1 MTASRVRSAW
11 SETLRHRHPRRLST
25 VVAFLAALVV
35 PLTATSAQAPGTLL
49 ELYERVQD
57 NARSESVR
65 NREREAEFRAA
76 RDQQQRLLAE
86 MQQTIKERE
95 ARKEQLKA
103 SFDANEDRLA
113 ELTTE
118 LDRQIGNLG
127 ELFGVYR
134 QTADDTQT
142 LLFDSLISLEY
153 PERRTQIATLAEGT
167 EVPTIPEMRELW
179 RLLMQEI
186 VLSGQVATFQT
197 DVVAPGGSAYEAEV
211 TRVGLFNIVTGD
223 KYLNYQ
229 SENDAL
235 VELPRQ
241 PAGHLRRTAGQ
252 LTSADAGDAVGF
264 ALDPSRG
271 ALLGL
276 LVQSPSLLERIQQG
290 KTVGYIIIAT
300 GILGLLLVL
309 ERLFRLSLINSKI
322 KRQMKDLDRV
332 TDDNPL
338 GRIMATYYE
347 NEHLEDLD
355 VISRKLEQVV
365 ITDVAEVRK
374 GLPTIKVLAAV
385 APLMGLLGTVT
396 GMIGTFQAITLFGTG
411 DPKLMAGGISQALVT
426 TVLGLCM
433 AIPLLLSHSV
443 LNSRATNLSKIIGE
457 QAAGLMAR
465 KAEAVATARSA

>member
-1 MTASRVRSAW
+1 MK
-11 SETLRHRHPRRLST
+11 TLCPTVAAPRRL
-25 VVAFLAALVV
+25 LGAL
-35 PLTATSAQAPGTLL
+35 TLL
-49 ELYERVQD
+49 SLGSLPLPAAWGESAGSLMELYERVEQ
-57 NARSESVR
+57 NASAESAH
-65 NREREAEFRAA
+65 NREREAEFRAD
-76 RDQQQRLLAE
+76 RDQQQRLLNDIR
-86 MQQTIKERE
+86 QTIARRE
-95 ARKEQLKA
+95 ARKEELKA
-103 SFDANEDRLA
+103 TFDANEDQLA

-118 LDRQIGNLG
+118 LDRRVGDLG

-142 LLFDSLISLEY
+142 LLFDSLISLQY
-153 PERRTQIATLAEGT
+153 PERRGQIETLAEAT

-186 VLSGQVATFQT
+186 ALSGQVAEFQT
-197 DVVAPGGSAYEAEV
+197 DVIAPGGDSYEAPV
-211 TRVGLFNIVTGD
+211 TRVGLFNVVTGD
-223 KYLNYQ
+223 KYLNYL
-229 SENDAL
+229 SENDTL

-241 PAGHLRRTAGQ
+241 PAGHLRSTAGD
-252 LTSADAGDAVGF
+252 LTSAGAGQEVGF

-276 LVQSPSLLERIQQG
+276 LVQSPSLIERIQQG
-290 KTVGYIIIAT
+290 KTVGYVIIAT

-309 ERLFRLSLINSKI
+309 ERLLRLSTINSRI
-322 KRQMKDLDRV
+322 KRQLKDLDHV
-332 TDDNPL
+332 NDDNPL
-338 GRIMATYYE
+338 GRIMTTYYE
-347 NEHLEDLD
+347 NEHLDDLD

-365 ITDVAEVRK
+365 INDVAEVRK

-443 LNSRATNLSKIIGE
+443 LNSRATYLSKLIGE
-457 QAAGLMAR
+457 QAAGMMAR
-465 KAEAVATARSA
+465 KAEAVAKGQKA

>member
-1 MTASRVRSAW
+1 MKPLSPILTRPRLLFAGLALLLLMPLHLARAESAG
-11 SETLRHRHPRRLST
+11 SLM
-25 VVAFLAALVV
+25 
-35 PLTATSAQAPGTLL
+35 
-49 ELYERVQD
+49 ELYERVEQTT
-57 NARSESVR
+57 NAESAH
-65 NREREAEFRAA
+65 NREREAEFRAD
-76 RDQQQRLLAE
+76 RDQQQRMLNE
-86 MQQTIKERE
+86 IQQTIARRE
-95 ARKEQLKA
+95 ARKEELKDT
-103 SFDANEDRLA
+103 FDANEVQLA

-118 LDRQIGNLG
+118 LDRRVGDLG

-153 PERRTQIATLAEGT
+153 PERRDQIETLAEAT

-186 VLSGQVATFQT
+186 ALSGQVSEFQT
-197 DVVAPGGSAYEAEV
+197 DIIAPGGSPYEAPV
-211 TRVGLFNIVTGD
+211 TRVGLFNVVTGD
-223 KYLNYQ
+223 KYLNYV
-229 SENDAL
+229 SENDTL

-241 PAGHLRRTAGQ
+241 PAGHLRITAGD
-252 LTSADAGDAVGF
+252 LTSASPGEEVGF

-276 LVQSPSLLERIQQG
+276 LVQSPSLIERIQQG
-290 KTVGYIIIAT
+290 KTVGYVIIAT
-300 GILGLLLVL
+300 GILGLILVL
-309 ERLFRLSLINSKI
+309 ERMLRLSSINARI
-322 KRQMKDLDRV
+322 KRQLKDLNHV
-332 TDDNPL
+332 NDDNPL
-338 GRIMATYYE
+338 GRIMTTYYE
-347 NEHLEDLD
+347 NEHLDDLD

-365 ITDVAEVRK
+365 INDVAEVRK

-396 GMIGTFQAITLFGTG
+396 GMIVTFQAITLFGTG

-443 LNSRATNLSKIIGE
+443 LNSRATYLSKLIGE
-457 QAAGLMAR
+457 QAAGMMAR
-465 KAEAVATARSA
+465 KAEAVAKGQKA

>member
-1 MTASRVRSAW
+1 MK
-11 SETLRHRHPRRLST
+11 PRIPLST
-25 VVAFLAALVV
+25 VARTFLAPFAALIVV
-35 PLTATSAQAPGTLL
+35 VLPFRVAAAEAAGSLL
-49 ELYERVQD
+49 ELYERVEK
-57 NARSESVR
+57 NARSESAH

-86 MQQTIKERE
+86 IRQTIAERE
-95 ARKEQLKA
+95 ARKEELKA
-103 SFDANEDRLA
+103 NFDANEDQLG
-113 ELTTE
+113 ELSTE
-118 LDRQIGNLG
+118 LDRRIGNLG

-153 PERRTQIATLAEGT
+153 PERRAQIETLAEGT

-186 VLSGQVATFQT
+186 ALSGQVAEFPTS
-197 DVVAPGGSAYEAEV
+197 VIAPGGSAYEAEV
-211 TRVGLFNIVTGD
+211 TRVGLFNVVTGD
-223 KYLNYQ
+223 KYLNYL
-229 SENDAL
+229 SENDSL

-241 PAGHLRRTAGQ
+241 PAGYLRSTAGA
-252 LTSADAGDAVGF
+252 LTSTGAGDAVGF

-276 LVQSPSLLERIQQG
+276 LVQSPSLVERIQQG
-290 KTVGYIIIAT
+290 KTVGYVIIAT

-309 ERLFRLSLINSKI
+309 ERLLRLSMINSRI
-322 KRQMKDLDRV
+322 KRQLKDLDRV
-332 TDDNPL
+332 NNDNPL
-338 GRIMATYYE
+338 GRIMTTYYE
-347 NEHLEDLD
+347 NEHLDDLD

-365 ITDVAEVRK
+365 ISDVAEVRK

-457 QAAGLMAR
+457 QAAGMMAR
-465 KAEAVATARSA
+465 KAEAVAEAKGRKAASA